1 MKFSP
6 KTADKKL
13 LAYLYSNSREPLSKI
28 SKDIKLSREQVKYR
42 INKFEK
48 DNLIQGYIPLINNNK
63 LGYNIIS
70 LVLFKLANN
79 NKLKEFKQKL
89 KSSKNRI
96 LTVET
101 LTKYDIGG
109 LYIFKNEKQRN
120 EYLEELL
127 QENHKNIKEYKIL
140 EPYFSEIY
148 PLKFLDSEKVTPKI
162 LRDYPKE
169 KYKLDEKEKNIL
181 KVLNKNANTKIIDI
195 ARKTNLSAELVVYK
209 LKKLKKENILLGTRA
224 YFNMEKMGY
233 YYSDLLIRLHNF
245 SKKNQEKLR
254 DFAKKHK
261 NIDSLMFFLG
271 NPNCYMQ
278 IFYESVKEI
287 YQTINDLKNSF
298 QDETIDIEIM
308 PLKNEGEEINILP
321 FLE

>member
-109 LYIFKNEKQRN
+109 LYIFKN
-120 EYLEELL
+120 
-127 QENHKNIKEYKIL
+127 
-140 EPYFSEIY
+140 
-148 PLKFLDSEKVTPKI
+148 
-162 LRDYPKE
+162 
-169 KYKLDEKEKNIL
+169 
-181 KVLNKNANTKIIDI
+181 
-195 ARKTNLSAELVVYK
+195 
-209 LKKLKKENILLGTRA
+209 
-224 YFNMEKMGY
+224 
-233 YYSDLLIRLHNF
+233 
-245 SKKNQEKLR
+245 
-254 DFAKKHK
+254 
-261 NIDSLMFFLG
+261 
-271 NPNCYMQ
+271 
-278 IFYESVKEI
+278 
-287 YQTINDLKNSF
+287 
-298 QDETIDIEIM
+298 
-308 PLKNEGEEINILP
+308 
-321 FLE
+321 